1 MFFSLIHI
9 NGSKKKSNIHWPTF
23 QHIAEETML
32 KKSNDMPVGAASFF
46 QFGKEQTE
54 ATLKVQKD
62 VLDAY
67 DQASRAWLARVQTE
81 VELWSQLA
89 SKLSATRSLPEALG
103 AYQECVAQ
111 RIQMAAEDGRRLS
124 DDCTEIMGKFT
135 KSLSQGWQG
144 QST

>member
-1 MFFSLIHI
+1 
-9 NGSKKKSNIHWPTF
+9 
-23 QHIAEETML
+23 ML
-32 KKSNDMPVGAASFF
+32 NRSNDMPVGAASFF
-46 QFGKEQTE
+46 QFGKDQTE

-89 SKLSATRSLPEALG
+89 SKLSATRSIPEALG
-103 AYQECVAQ
+103 AYQECVSQ

-124 DDCTEIMGKFT
+124 DDCTEIMGKLT

-144 QST
+144 QGS